1 MTAGRDA
8 SRLVDAAT
16 VRSKPRSLRSGFPP
30 MRAPLAEEHTAL
42 PDTAFAAA
50 PTKGRELC
58 EEFIKVNWR
67 PKGGNFEFADPLRT
81 IVFES
86 LRSCS
91 QRLPRRVGT
100 RNWLQ
105 FVPLDQNPVLRRSWR
120 STPQEWP
127 LS

>member
-30 MRAPLAEEHTAL
+30 MRAPLAEGHTAL

-100 RNWLQ
+100 
-105 FVPLDQNPVLRRSWR
+105 
-120 STPQEWP
+120 
-127 LS
+127 

>member
-58 EEFIKVNWR
+58 EEFIKIELA
-67 PKGGNFEFADPLRT
+67 P
-81 IVFES
+81 
-86 LRSCS
+86 
-91 QRLPRRVGT
+91 QRRQL
-100 RNWLQ
+100 
-105 FVPLDQNPVLRRSWR
+105 
-120 STPQEWP
+120 
-127 LS
+127 